1 MKHHVDRIV
10 QAFETLTP
18 GGVQALDSVY
28 AADARFIDPFN
39 DVCGVAAI
47 QHVFRHMYAS
57 LEAPRFV
64 IVERIVQGSQCFL
77 TWEFRFHFKRFQV
90 SEEQCI
96 PGGSHLVL
104 NDSGQV
110 ILHRDYWDTADLYE
124 KLPLLG
130 GVMRW
135 LKRQARK

>member
-1 MKHHVDRIV
+1 MENMAQSAGDEKMKLSLKPLLLAIV
-10 QAFETLTP
+10 GTFLLQLWLCYFFSF
-18 GGVQALDSVY
+18 GSV
-28 AADARFIDPFN
+28 IPMTN
-39 DVCGVAAI
+39 DIIPANC
-47 QHVFRHMYAS
+47 
-57 LEAPRFV
+57 
-64 IVERIVQGSQCFL
+64 
-77 TWEFRFHFKRFQV
+77 WEFRFHFKRFQV